1 MGLSKHEHFKTPLPR
16 QQITLSA
23 GTSLGILFGL
33 SLRQKPD
40 KPRKKTFALV
50 QPTDGMAWLQG
61 SVLSRVLKKNCHL
74 PLYTPTKSSI
84 LGRHIFLKATMNYY
98 YEAQQTARKLRQETW
113 TKKGS
118 LWAFAVDNMG
128 RGTGNL
134 LSILFVG
141 WPVKT
146 ERASTSRVL

>member
-74 PLYTPTKSSI
+74 PLYTYQKQHSWTAHFFKSYDGLLLRSPTNSK
-84 LGRHIFLKATMNYY
+84 
-98 YEAQQTARKLRQETW
+98 EASTGNMD
-113 TKKGS
+113 KKGS